1 MKKKLLS
8 FMALLAIT
16 GTAMAQNENSLSVA
30 DINLPQNAESPL
42 VVSFQFDVADTY
54 TGYQFNLELP
64 SDLEFVLEEGTD
76 VACEKGTCHDASHS
90 VTANLKDGL
99 VKVAGLSLSSKP
111 LVGTSG
117 VLLTFTIKP
126 SSPSLEIGHV
136 YTGKIK
142 DIVLVPVEGVKQ
154 NLTEST
160 FTITIGEPA
169 DTRTVLDE
177 TSTAAP
183 EAATGVD
190 IRVKRSIKANQWS
203 TICLPFDMSE
213 AQVKEAFGDDVKLA
227 DFDGIEST
235 YADEDESIVTAI
247 KVKFNTVSSIEA
259 NHPYIIKVS
268 APISEFTVD
277 GVDIVVEE
285 EPSVDKDEYRT
296 GSGTKKDPYVYHYN
310 SFVGSYVC
318 QTAVPEYCLFLSEN
332 IFWYST
338 GATMMKG
345 FRGYFDFYD
354 VLSEVEEAGA
364 RILVSVDEGETTG
377 IANANVNLNANE
389 NYFNLN
395 GQQVTTPKHG
405 VFIKGGK
412 KVVVK

>member
-1 MKKKLLS
+1 MKKKLLT
-8 FMALLAIT
+8 FMAFLAIT
-16 GTAMAQNENSLSVA
+16 GTAVAQNENSLSVA

-42 VVSFQFDVADTY
+42 VVSYQFDVADTY

-90 VTANLKDGL
+90 VSANLKDGL

-111 LVGTSG
+111 LIGTSG

-177 TSTAAP
+177 TSTTAP

-213 AQVKEAFGDDVKLA
+213 AQVKKAFGDDVKLA

-247 KVKFNTVSSIEA
+247 KVKFNTVSFIEA

-310 SFVGSYVC
+310 SFVGNYIS
-318 QTAVPEYCLFLSEN
+318 QAAVPEYCLFLSEN
-332 IFWYST
+332 KFWYST
-338 GATMMKG
+338 GTTMMKG

-377 IANANVNLNANE
+377 IANVNVNLNANE

-405 VFIKGGK
+405 VYIRDGK

>member
-1 MKKKLLS
+1 MKKKLLT
-8 FMALLAIT
+8 FMAFLVIA

-30 DINLPQNAESPL
+30 DINLPQNSEAPL

-76 VACEKGTCHDASHS
+76 VACEKSTCHDASHS
-90 VTANLKDGL
+90 VSANLKDGL

-117 VLLTFTIKP
+117 VLLTFTINP

-154 NLTEST
+154 NLAEST

-169 DTRTVLDE
+169 DTRTILDE
-177 TSTAAP
+177 TSTTAP

-190 IRVKRSIKANQWS
+190 IRVKRSIKANEWS
-203 TICLPFDMSE
+203 TICLPFAMSE

-235 YADEDESIVTAI
+235 YADQDESIVTAI

-277 GVDIVVEE
+277 GVDIEVEE

-310 SFVGSYVC
+310 SFVGNYIS

-332 IFWYST
+332 KFWYST
-338 GATMMKG
+338 GTTMMKG

-405 VFIKGGK
+405 VFIKDGK